1 MNIYDIAKLSGVSI
15 ATVSRVVNGSE
26 KVSEKTRSKV
36 LDIIRQE
43 GYTPNVFAQGL
54 GIGTMHTVGIL
65 VPTIS
70 DQYMAKCVS
79 YLEDQLTVH
88 GYDCILSCS
97 GFSIEGKAART
108 QMLLS
113 KHIDALVFVGS
124 TYSGSGESEEE
135 TDYIREAAKQ
145 APVFIINGYV
155 KGDNVFCRLC
165 DDRTAMREAVE
176 ALLAHGRKDILFLT
190 DSRSYSAREKTAG
203 CIEALEGAGIPVRD
217 EMFLHTENRIHAV
230 RDYLLSI
237 NPVFD
242 AAVATDDGIAIG
254 AVKFAQ
260 EKGLSVPG
268 DLCVIGYNNS
278 SLAVAC
284 NPELTSIDSRAEL
297 LCRETIDNILAILH
311 GDASIPACSIQP
323 GRLIS
328 RKTTDF

>member
-26 KVSEKTRSKV
+26 KVSEKTRARV

-54 GIGTMHTVGIL
+54 GIGTMHTIGIL

-70 DQYMAKCVS
+70 DQYMANCVS
-79 YLEDQLTVH
+79 YLEDQLAVH

-97 GFSIEGKAART
+97 GFPKEGKEAHT

-124 TYSGSGESEEE
+124 TFSGSGQSEEE
-135 TDYIREAAKQ
+135 TDYIREAARQ
-145 APVFIINGYV
+145 IPVFIINGLV
-155 KGDNVFCRLC
+155 NGDNVYCRLC
-165 DDRTAMREAVE
+165 DDRKAMREAAG
-176 ALLAHGRKDILFLT
+176 ALIAHGRKRILFLT

-203 CIEALEGAGIPVRD
+203 YIEALENAGIRVND
-217 EMFLHTENRIHAV
+217 ELILHTENRIHAV
-230 RDYLLSI
+230 RDYLSSLRLD
-237 NPVFD
+237 FD
-242 AAVATDDGIAIG
+242 AVVATDDGIAIG
-254 AVKFAQ
+254 AVKYAQ
-260 EKGLSVPG
+260 EKGLSVPE

-278 SLAVAC
+278 SLAIAC
-284 NPELTSIDSRAEL
+284 NPELTSVDSRAEL
-297 LCRETIDNILAILH
+297 LCREAIDDILGILH
-311 GDASIPACSIQP
+311 GDPAIPACSIRP
-323 GRLIS
+323 GMLIR